1 MGRQCVAPD
10 YILVDKK
17 AESEL
22 IFYLKYWIN
31 KMIGKHPL
39 SNKDYPSMI
48 NTRHYQRIMDLMKHE
63 KIVEGGYG
71 DMRLKKIAPTILVNV
86 KEKSN
91 VMQEEIFGPILPV
104 MTYDK
109 LADAIIYIRDHKKP
123 LALYLFTE
131 NDKVEQDV
139 LSQLSFGGGCIN
151 DTIIHL
157 ATPYLG
163 FGGVSNS
170 GMGIYHGKKSFDTFT
185 HEKSIIKKSDKIDI
199 PIRYMPYN
207 KAKEQLMKFFLKL

>member
-1 MGRQCVAPD
+1 
-10 YILVDKK
+10 
-17 AESEL
+17 
-22 IFYLKYWIN
+22 
-31 KMIGKHPL
+31 
-39 SNKDYPSMI
+39 
-48 NTRHYQRIMDLMKHE
+48 
-63 KIVEGGYG
+63 
-71 DMRLKKIAPTILVNV
+71 
-86 KEKSN
+86 
-91 VMQEEIFGPILPV
+91 

-170 GMGIYHGKKSFDTFT
+170 GMGTYHGKKSFDTFT

>member
-1 MGRQCVAPD
+1 MIASANLSYVITGSIGPKISSCITFDFSFTFTRIVGA
-10 YILVDKK
+10 
-17 AESEL
+17 
-22 IFYLKYWIN
+22 IF
-31 KMIGKHPL
+31 
-39 SNKDYPSMI
+39 
-48 NTRHYQRIMDLMKHE
+48 
-63 KIVEGGYG
+63 
-71 DMRLKKIAPTILVNV
+71 
-86 KEKSN
+86 
-91 VMQEEIFGPILPV
+91 
-104 MTYDK
+104 
-109 LADAIIYIRDHKKP
+109 YIRDHKKP

-131 NDKVEQDV
+131 NEKVEQDV

-170 GMGIYHGKKSFDTFT
+170 GMGTYHGKKSFDTFT